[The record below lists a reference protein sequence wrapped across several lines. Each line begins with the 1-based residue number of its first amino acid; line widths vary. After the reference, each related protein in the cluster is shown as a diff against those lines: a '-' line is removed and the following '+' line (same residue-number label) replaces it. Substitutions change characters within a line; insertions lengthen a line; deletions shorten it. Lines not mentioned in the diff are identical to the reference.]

1 MGRRHR
7 RLGTATLARRRPLAM
22 AGRGGGVIVGT
33 DRRRAGASR
42 SGAGSA
48 RGRGAPGKRSCPP
61 RHCGARAAR
70 PSRAPRRPREEALT
84 RR

>member
-7 RLGTATLARRRPLAM
+7 RLETATLARRRPPAM
-22 AGRGGGVIVGT
+22 AGWVGGGVIVGT
-33 DRRRAGASR
+33 ARRRAGASR
-42 SGAGSA
+42 SGASSA
-48 RGRGAPGKRSCPP
+48 RGGAPGKRSCPP

-84 RR
+84 RQ